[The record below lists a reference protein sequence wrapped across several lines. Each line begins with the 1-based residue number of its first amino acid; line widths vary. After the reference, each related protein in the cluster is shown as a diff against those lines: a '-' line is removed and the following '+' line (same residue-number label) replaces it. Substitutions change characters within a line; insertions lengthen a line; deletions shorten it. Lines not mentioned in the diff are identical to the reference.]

1 MALTNPSNGWNW
13 KILTRIFAAFFSLLI
28 IGSGCQS
35 GQTTNIPDDMVGVW
49 ETPAEKYKD
58 RFMEFKKDV
67 VIFGTG
73 EGNQSIQSIRKVNA
87 AHDNRKD
94 LYTVTYL
101 DEDGTESSFS
111 FFYDPAGGVITLKNQ
126 EEIEWKKNSGTT
138 D

>member
-1 MALTNPSNGWNW
+1 MR
-13 KILTRIFAAFFSLLI
+13 ILAVLVVLLI

-35 GQTTNIPDDMVGVW
+35 EKTTTVSDDLVGVW
-49 ETPAEKYKD
+49 VTSAEKYKD

-73 EGNQSIQSIRKVNA
+73 EGDQSIQPIRKVNA
-87 AHDNRKD
+87 VRQDQKV

-101 DEDGTESSFS
+101 DEDGAEYTFS
-111 FFYDPAGGVITLKNQ
+111 FFYDAAGGVITLKNQ
-126 EEIEWKKNSGTT
+126 EGIEWKKNSGTS